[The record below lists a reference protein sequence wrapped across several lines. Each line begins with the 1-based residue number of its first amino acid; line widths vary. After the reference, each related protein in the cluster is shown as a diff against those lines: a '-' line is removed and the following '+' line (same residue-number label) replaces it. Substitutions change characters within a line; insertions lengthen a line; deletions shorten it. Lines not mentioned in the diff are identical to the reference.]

1 MDSVCDDIKEDMH
14 RIEEDSKKI
23 DCYAILDLIRDTLK
37 CIFDSLKCC
46 FFRIKI
52 E

>member
-1 MDSVCDDIKEDMH
+1 MDSICTEIKEDM
-14 RIEEDSKKI
+14 RKIEQDSKKY
-23 DCYAILDLIRDTLK
+23 CYAILDLIKDTFK